1 MRNGGRSWLLATLSR
16 RTIARISADLGC
28 GVGIAVTTYEFTRT
42 DGTSVLLTV
51 VLGLVIAFVAFAFI
65 YTIGWFFYQWLVE
78 ATLLSLW
85 GFLCFTCGPIFGLVM
100 SAGGPGVVWAGV
112 TDGSIA
118 VLPTVLLMVFGIWAC
133 LLVQRRVCASRYWW
147 AQYVTDALVV
157 VLTDLGLLVLFNRD
171 LLAALPAAGLLF
183 PVSAWF
189 SIRTWRVMVGS
200 ERLGV
205 RAGADI
211 ALSLLL
217 GANLVLFVV
226 WTANLFDLPEGEIA
240 VFRGT
245 LERVGSIADLPW
257 PLWVALYVLLAG
269 MSLAFAIRPKR
280 LTAITRW
287 PQRFHIVPSVNAS
300 RRVLSGVHISL
311 LVTVLIGLT
320 ASASLKP
327 IVRGPLKAKYTV
339 ALQRELEA
347 PGEQAAYDEIRR
359 QFTGNTSA
367 SPAVQPLAAII
378 GEIHGI
384 SSPVTS
390 DATSTERDLARRLGQ
405 LQATTLQLVATR
417 SVLSAPQTVTELAKF
432 DQPIHDEADLN
443 DRLNR
448 LDKQQRRADTA
459 TKQVDQAADLA
470 ATAVANMIQI
480 PYLGENEIVQII
492 REYLSGLVETS
503 PLKDVFA
510 SWAQRLISDTTP
522 PRADTMV
529 VPDPERL
536 EQAAVAALAQEK
548 ARVQLAEPITPD
560 QAQAR
565 AQSAVDLVN
574 EVRYLDEHTGPCD
587 GCPNPL
593 SPGEDHYHNRPGE
606 PVEPAEPDIPHP
618 VIGW

>member
-1 MRNGGRSWLLATLSR
+1 MRNGARSWLLATLSR
-16 RTIARISADLGC
+16 RTIARISVDLGC

-51 VLGLVIAFVAFAFI
+51 VLGLVIAFVAFTFI
-65 YTIGWFFYQWLVE
+65 YAIGGLFHQWLVE
-78 ATLLSLW
+78 TTLLSLW
-85 GFLCFTCGPIFGLVM
+85 AFLSITCGIILGLVM
-100 SAGGPGVVWAGV
+100 GAGGPGVAWAGV

-133 LLVQRRVCASRYWW
+133 LLVQRRVRASRYWW
-147 AQYVTDALVV
+147 ATDVFVA
-157 VLTDLGLLVLFNRD
+157 VLTDLALLVLFNRD

-189 SIRTWRVMVGS
+189 TIRTWRVMAGS
-200 ERLGV
+200 GRLGV

-226 WTANLFDLPEGEIA
+226 WTANLFDLPEAEIA

-257 PLWVALYVLLAG
+257 SLWVGLYVVLAG
-269 MSLAFAIRPKR
+269 MSLAFAIWPQR
-280 LTAITRW
+280 LIAITRW
-287 PQRFHIVPSVNAS
+287 SQRFHIMPSIDAS
-300 RRVLSGVHISL
+300 RRVFSGVHISL

-320 ASASLKP
+320 ASASLEP
-327 IVRGPLKAKYTV
+327 IVRGPLKAKYRV

-359 QFTGNTSA
+359 QFTADTNT
-367 SPAVQPLAAII
+367 SPAVQPLAVII
-378 GEIHGI
+378 SEIHNI

-417 SVLSAPQTVTELAKF
+417 SVLSAPQAVTDVAKF
-432 DQPIHDEADLN
+432 DQPIHNEADLN
-443 DRLNR
+443 DRLDR
-448 LDKQQRRADTA
+448 LDTQQRRADTA
-459 TKQVDQAADLA
+459 TKQVDQAAELA

-480 PYLGENEIVQII
+480 PYLGDNEIVQIV
-492 REYLSGLVETS
+492 REYLSGLVEAS

-510 SWAQRLISDTTP
+510 SLAQRLTGDTT

-536 EQAAVAALAQEK
+536 EQAAVAALTEEK
-548 ARVQLAEPITPD
+548 ARVQVVDPITPD
-560 QAQAR
+560 QAP
-565 AQSAVDLVN
+565 AQSAVGLVN

-587 GCPNPL
+587 GCPQPR
-593 SPGEDHYHNRPGE
+593 SPGEDLYHNRPGE
-606 PVEPAEPDIPHP
+606 PVEPAEPVIPHP
-618 VIGW
+618 IIGW